1 MTIMTITEDTN
12 VSAIVAENPRAAA
25 VFERY
30 GIDFCC
36 GGNRPLGTVS
46 RERGVA
52 LADLLDALASGDAD
66 AVGPVPRFTTWSL
79 GLLVDY
85 IVENHHAWVRQA
97 TPILLEHTRKIA
109 KVHGTRHPEL
119 VEIAVQFQ
127 TLAEDLD
134 LHMMKEEQ
142 VLFPY
147 LKELAAASESGAPA
161 GSPQSAG
168 GPIAVMMQEHEQAG
182 GEMAGIRALAHDF
195 TVPEDACATYRACFQ
210 ELKDFEHD
218 LHEHVH
224 LENNVLFPRAL
235 EVESGNWR

>member
-1 MTIMTITEDTN
+1 MTITEETN

-52 LADLLDALASGDAD
+52 IADLLDALSSGDAT
-66 AVGPVPRFTTWSL
+66 AGGPAPRFTTWSL
-79 GLLVDY
+79 SLLVDY
-85 IVENHHAWVRQA
+85 IVENHHAWVRGA

-109 KVHGTRHPEL
+109 QVHGTRHPEL

-127 TLAEDLD
+127 TLAEDLE

-147 LKELAAASESGAPA
+147 LKELVAAGATEASA
-161 GSPQSAG
+161 GSRSPVG
-168 GPIAVMMQEHEQAG
+168 GPIAMMMQEHEQAG
-182 GEMAGIRALAHDF
+182 GEMAGIRALSNDF
-195 TVPEDACATYRACFQ
+195 TVPEDGCATYRACFQ

-218 LHEHVH
+218 LHQHVH

-235 EVESGNWR
+235 EMESGNWR

>member
-1 MTIMTITEDTN
+1 MTITEDTH

-25 VFERY
+25 VFERF

-36 GGNRPLGTVS
+36 GGQRPLGVVS

-52 LADLLDALASGDAD
+52 LPDLLEALSSGDAS
-66 AVGPVPRFTTWSL
+66 AAGTVPRFTTWSL

-97 TPILLEHTRKIA
+97 SPVLLQHTRKIA
-109 KVHGTRHPEL
+109 QVHGRNHPEL
-119 VEIAVQFQ
+119 VEIAAQFE
-127 TLAEDLD
+127 TLAEDLE

-147 LKELAAASESGAPA
+147 LKELGEARRGGRPQA
-161 GSPQSAG
+161 GFMSAG
-168 GPIAVMMQEHEQAG
+168 GPIAMMMREHEQAG
-182 GEMAGIRALAHDF
+182 GEMATIRALSHDF
-195 TVPEDACATYRACFQ
+195 TVPEDACGTFRACFQ
-210 ELKDFEHD
+210 ELRDFERD
-218 LHEHVH
+218 LHQHVH

-235 EVESGNWR
+235 EEEHAG